1 MSAVITGSRAGVA
14 AASDVARVARLER
27 ADAAAIAVRAL
38 PGIGEIRPG
47 DDLVGLIASAADHAG
62 GLHDGDILVVT
73 SKIVS
78 KAEGRIVHATDRE
91 QAITDET
98 VRVVATRAHEGGVTR
113 IVENRQGMV
122 AAAAGVDASNTADGT
137 VLLLPVDPDASAR
150 RLALGLRERTGAT
163 VGVILSD
170 TLGRPWREGQTDVA
184 IGAAGVHVVDD
195 LRGGTD
201 AAGRT
206 LTVTMACLADE
217 LAGAGDL
224 VKGKAS
230 GCPVAVV
237 SGLARAVG
245 PLDLPGAASIARPSE
260 RDLFRL
266 GTDEA
271 IELGRR
277 DGHEHGFASG
287 RAVGHA
293 EGFAAGYA
301 EGVAAARSEA
311 LMARARAAAVVG
323 SAVGSAVVGSAETA
337 AEATTC

>member
-1 MSAVITGSRAGVA
+1 MSTAFATEQRAARAKTAEPADVA
-14 AASDVARVARLER
+14 AV
-27 ADAAAIAVRAL
+27 AVRAL

-47 DDLVGLIASAADHAG
+47 DDLVAIIASAADRAG
-62 GLHDGDILVVT
+62 GLRDGDILVVT

-150 RLALGLRERTGAT
+150 ALAAGIRSRSGAT
-163 VGVILSD
+163 VGVVLSD

-245 PLDLPGAASIARPSE
+245 PLDLPGAARIARPSE

-277 DGHEHGFASG
+277 DGHDHGFARG

-293 EGFAAGYA
+293 EGFASGYA
-301 EGVAAARSEA
+301 EGVAAARTEA
-311 LMARARAAAVVG
+311 LMARASRASVVPG
-323 SAVGSAVVGSAETA
+323 ASAG
-337 AEATTC
+337 ATTC